1 MKLGIGTYTFTW
13 AVGVAGFM
21 PKQPLS
27 MEQLLDKAHQ
37 LGVKR
42 VQFCDN
48 LPLQTAN
55 FKTEVEIEVGTR
67 GLTVINLLNNLEVC
81 RRFNSPFLR
90 VVIDDVGYHPS
101 EQEVIEVIQ
110 MVIEDFKQA
119 NVILAI
125 ENHDR
130 FTVASLVRIIQ
141 QTDPQW
147 VGICLDTANS
157 LGAGEGIEEV
167 VKGLAP
173 YTVNLHVKDFTI
185 KRAWHNMGFVVEGCP
200 AGKGMLNVPW
210 VLEQLR
216 PYQRCISAT
225 LEIWSNPETTIEATI
240 EKEAAWAIESISY
253 LKTVL

>member
-1 MKLGIGTYTFTW
+1 MQLGIGSYTFTW

-21 PKQPLS
+21 PEQPFS
-27 MEQLLDKAHQ
+27 VEQLLDEALR

-48 LPLQTAN
+48 LPLLTAD
-55 FKTEVEIEVGTR
+55 FKSNVAIEIGMR
-67 GLTVINLLNNLEVC
+67 GLTAVNLLNYLEVC
-81 RRFNSPFLR
+81 KRFHSPFLR
-90 VVIDDVGYHPS
+90 VVIDEAGYHPS
-101 EQEVIEVIQ
+101 EQEVITVIQ
-110 MVIEDFKQA
+110 LVIEEFKQA
-119 NVILAI
+119 KVILAL

-157 LGAGEGIEEV
+157 LGAGEGVEEV

-216 PYQRCISAT
+216 PYHRCISAT

-240 EKEAAWAIESISY
+240 RKEAAWANESISY
-253 LKTVL
+253 LKTLL

>member
-1 MKLGIGTYTFTW
+1 MQLGIGSYTFTW
-13 AVGVAGFM
+13 AIGVMGFM
-21 PKQPLS
+21 PRQPLS
-27 MEQLLDKAHQ
+27 IDQLLDEAHQ

-48 LPLQTAN
+48 LPLLTAD
-55 FKTEVEIEVGTR
+55 FKTDVAIEVGTR
-67 GLTVINLLNNLEVC
+67 GLTVDNLLNYLEVC
-81 RRFNSPFLR
+81 KRFHSPFLR
-90 VVIDDVGYHPS
+90 VVIDEAGYHPS
-101 EQEVIEVIQ
+101 EQEVITVIQ
-110 MVIEDFKQA
+110 SVIEDFKQA

-173 YTVNLHVKDFTI
+173 YTVNLHIKDFTI
-185 KRAWHNMGFVVEGCP
+185 QRAWHNMGFVVEGCP
-200 AGKGMLNVPW
+200 AGKGMLNVPL

-216 PYQRCISAT
+216 PYHRCISAT

-240 EKEAAWAIESISY
+240 EKEAAWVKESISY
-253 LKTVL
+253 LKNLF

>member
-1 MKLGIGTYTFTW
+1 MQLGIGSYTFTW
-13 AVGVAGFM
+13 AVGVAGFV

-27 MEQLLDKAHQ
+27 IDQLLDEAHR

-48 LPLQTAN
+48 LPLLYTN
-55 FKTEVEIEVGTR
+55 FKTEVAIEVGTR
-67 GLTVINLLNNLEVC
+67 GLTVINLLNYLEVC
-81 RRFNSPFLR
+81 RRFHSPFLR
-90 VVIDDVGYHPS
+90 VVIDEAGYHPS
-101 EQEVIEVIQ
+101 EQEVIAVIQ
-110 MVIEDFKQA
+110 TVIEEFKQA

-130 FTVASLVRIIQ
+130 FMVASLIRIIQ

-167 VKGLAP
+167 VKALAP

-216 PYQRCISAT
+216 PYHRCISAT
-225 LEIWSNPETTIEATI
+225 LEIWSNPDTTIEATI
-240 EKEAAWAIESISY
+240 EKEAAWAKESILY
-253 LKTVL
+253 LKTLV

>member
-1 MKLGIGTYTFTW
+1 MQLGIGSYTFTW
-13 AVGVAGFM
+13 AVGVEGFM
-21 PKQPLS
+21 PNHPFS
-27 MEQLLDKAHQ
+27 VEQLLHKACQ

-48 LPLQTAN
+48 LPLLNAHFQTD
-55 FKTEVEIEVGTR
+55 VEIEVGTR
-67 GLTVINLLNNLEVC
+67 GLTATHLLNYLEVC
-81 RRFNSPFLR
+81 QRFHSPFLR
-90 VVIDDVGYHPS
+90 VVIDDAGYHPS
-101 EQEVIEVIQ
+101 EQEVIAVIKS
-110 MVIEDFKQA
+110 VIEDFKQA

-173 YTVNLHVKDFTI
+173 YTVNLHVKDFII

-200 AGKGMLNVPW
+200 AGQGMLNVPW

-240 EKEAAWAIESISY
+240 EKEANWANESISY
-253 LKTVL
+253 LKTLL